1 MSDDVDLQ
9 SQLQSLDIGTRLL
22 YSEVVIGKDAEE
34 FMVSELGKTMIGLA
48 QQDYADALISLGE
61 TSWFNLGKSREL
73 QNRASVAKMF
83 VGYLRDLIVRGRQA
97 QIALREGEEDN
108 G

>member
-1 MSDDVDLQ
+1 MSDDIDLQ
-9 SQLQSLDIGTRLL
+9 SQLLALDIGTRLL

-48 QQDYADALISLGE
+48 QQDYADALITLGE
-61 TSWFNLGKSREL
+61 TSWFSFGKHREL
-73 QNRASVAKMF
+73 QQRAQVAKMF
-83 VGYLRDLIVRGRQA
+83 VGYIRDLIVRGRQA
-97 QIALREGEEDN
+97 QTALREGEEDN